1 MNADHKLTVSVM
13 MCVYN
18 SERTI
23 GEAIE
28 SVLGQTFGDFELVI
42 VNDGSTDG
50 SGNIIESYNDSRIRI
65 FHRQKRVGITKVRR
79 FGLEKARG
87 EYIAILDSDDIALP
101 VRLQKQVDFLD
112 NNPDINLVGSWIEG
126 IDKAGK
132 KTGIRKDATDPLI
145 IKWILGF
152 DNCIANSSSLY
163 RRDVAL
169 EIGAYLFDG
178 NAIEDYETLLK
189 FNSVGGIGCVPE
201 VLVCIREH
209 QHRLSKTE
217 PFENK
222 LPVLRSLQRYLAAF
236 LGKDVELDVCKC
248 LFLRNHF
255 ITDNKI
261 LLIKS
266 VEFLL
271 EYTERFLKQYRLSST
286 QISEIREILATY
298 LMDIARLYA
307 RGLPSASL
315 RIIVKS
321 LKQDLGGCFSTLFM
335 KSTVKSLLGLL
346 TKGPGR

>member
-1 MNADHKLTVSVM
+1 MILGRPKVTVM

-18 SERTI
+18 SARTI

-28 SVLGQTFGDFELVI
+28 SVLGQTFRDFELVI
-42 VNDGSTDG
+42 VGDGSTDG
-50 SGNIIESYNDSRIRI
+50 SGNIIESYNDSRIRV
-65 FHRQKRVGITKVRR
+65 FHRQKRVGITKARL

-87 EYIAILDSDDIALP
+87 EYVAILDSDDIALP
-101 VRLQKQVDFLD
+101 LRLQKQVDFLD
-112 NNPDINLVGSWIEG
+112 NNPDINLVGSWIER

-132 KTGIRKDATDPLI
+132 KTGIRKYATDPLI
-145 IKWILGF
+145 IKCILGF

-169 EIGAYLFDG
+169 EVGAYLFDG
-178 NAIEDYETLLK
+178 NAIEDYDTLLK
-189 FNSVGGIGCVPE
+189 FNSVGGIGCIPE

-217 PFENK
+217 PFEDK
-222 LPVLRSLQRYLAAF
+222 LPVLRSLQKYLEVF
-236 LGKDVELDVCKC
+236 LGRDVGLDVCKC

-255 ITDNKI
+255 ITDDKI

-271 EYTERFLKQYRLSST
+271 EYSEYFLKQYRLSST
-286 QISEIREILATY
+286 QISEIRELLATY

-307 RGLPSASL
+307 RGLPTASM
-315 RIIVKS
+315 RIIGKS

-335 KSTVKSLLGLL
+335 KATIKSLLGLL
-346 TKGPGR
+346 NPNVAKV